1 MFFKNYR
8 TVILVGAVIVAALVL
23 LSYSLKRDSGESV
36 VKNLALEAAAPVQKI
51 FSAAIKGVDNAW
63 ERYVHLVG
71 LVEENRNLKNK
82 IAGLQTDL
90 ILYKEGYQEAQRL
103 QKLLSLQEEH
113 QYEFIAARVIGR
125 EQAALSKTI
134 WIDKGSASGLKPGM
148 PVLAPPGLVGRLTD
162 VSWHSSKVLLLID
175 ENSNADVLVQRTRV
189 QGIVRGAGSRGC
201 VVRYVSKMEDVKE
214 GDLIVTSGLSNIFP
228 KGLLVGRVSHVGHMD
243 VGLFLQIRVVPF
255 VDFTTLEEVM
265 VLAADQRNI
274 SQKKK
279 PAK

>member
-8 TVILVGAVIVAALVL
+8 TVILIGAVIVAALVL
-23 LSYSLKRDSGESV
+23 LSYSLNRDSGEGV
-36 VKNLALEAAAPVQKI
+36 VKNLALEAAAPVRKI
-51 FSAAIKGVDNAW
+51 FSAVIEGVDNAW

-82 IAGLQTDL
+82 IAGMQTDL
-90 ILYKEGYQEAQRL
+90 LLYKEGYQEAQRL
-103 QKLLSLQEEH
+103 QKLLSLQDE
-113 QYEFIAARVIGR
+113 YPYKFIAARVIGR
-125 EQAALSKTI
+125 EQAALSKII

-162 VSWHSSKVLLLID
+162 VSWHSSKILLLID

-201 VVRYVSKMEDVKE
+201 VVRYISKMEDVKE

-243 VGLFLQIRVVPF
+243 VGLFLQIRLVPF